1 APSPATAS
9 SSPAPPYDERG
20 RSRRLRR
27 AGGWSGAEVLE
38 EVLVLVQVQA
48 DVVQFVG
55 GTAQGEPYL
64 RWQGASF
71 RLALGEVAA
80 GDDEVSDAAED
91 SVVRVEDAGDDL
103 RCLGRGKLREV
114 VGELAELAG
123 DLVGQ
128 SHRVGGGVGH
138 APPGVWTVS
147 GGGAARRVAL
157 RWGRLAA
164 GRRTVGRRG
173 RRRP

>member
-1 APSPATAS
+1 MRSGLSMSSGPPFFDFSRQPEARRNSETCRTSPPPARARGLDEVVLLGLLARPPSPATAS

-20 RSRRLRR
+20 GSRRLRR
-27 AGGWSGAEVLE
+27 AGVRSGAEVLE

-71 RLALGEVAA
+71 CLALGEVAA

-91 SVVRVEDAGDDL
+91 SVVGVEDAGDDL
-103 RCLGRGKLREV
+103 RCLGRG
-114 VGELAELAG
+114 
-123 DLVGQ
+123 
-128 SHRVGGGVGH
+128 S
-138 APPGVWTVS
+138 
-147 GGGAARRVAL
+147 
-157 RWGRLAA
+157 
-164 GRRTVGRRG
+164 
-173 RRRP
+173 

>member
-1 APSPATAS
+1 M
-9 SSPAPPYDERG
+9 
-20 RSRRLRR
+20 
-27 AGGWSGAEVLE
+27 
-38 EVLVLVQVQA
+38 LVQVQA

-55 GTAQGEPYL
+55 GTAQGEPHL

-91 SVVRVEDAGDDL
+91 SVVRVEHAGDDL

-138 APPGVWTVS
+138 APPGAWTVS
-147 GGGAARRVAL
+147 GGGAARLSR
-157 RWGRLAA
+157 
-164 GRRTVGRRG
+164 
-173 RRRP
+173 